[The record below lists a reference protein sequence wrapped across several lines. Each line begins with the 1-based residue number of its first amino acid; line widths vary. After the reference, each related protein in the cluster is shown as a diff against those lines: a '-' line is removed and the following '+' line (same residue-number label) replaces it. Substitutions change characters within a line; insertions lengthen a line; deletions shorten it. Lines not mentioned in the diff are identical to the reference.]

1 MTHRPCRVLCREE
14 FADEPRSFDNWCT
27 KNAEAYVN
35 PSNNW
40 YTQRCRNKA
49 VGNSVGVA
57 KLKEFCSVSLTRN
70 SVATLTT
77 RSSVAMHE
85 EVEKVSEEKEEHT
98 YSELQT

>member
-57 KLKEFCSVSLTRN
+57 KLKEFCSVVT
-70 SVATLTT
+70 
-77 RSSVAMHE
+77 HE
-85 EVEKVSEEKEEHT
+85 EFSSDTHDEEFC
-98 YSELQT
+98 SDA